1 MVYTPVP
8 DKNFG
13 RSDCS
18 TAGAHFS
25 SPYSKVAK
33 EMFGYGELDRST
45 GSK

>member
-18 TAGAHFS
+18 TVRAHFS
-25 SPYSKVAK
+25 PPYSKVAK
-33 EMFGYGELDRST
+33 EMFGYDELDRSK